1 MDLHETY
8 PRLIARLLDL
18 RSHWRQRHVLAGSC
32 LALAICL
39 AVWLAAALADVYLD
53 LPAAGRWTA
62 AILLA
67 AALAIA
73 WSRLV
78 LRRWLADP
86 RDDFFALLVE
96 ERYPALD
103 NRLINALQLG
113 RGNHYGSPRL
123 VQQIV
128 ADALEATA
136 ELDLEPCA
144 RAVRLRRPAASLA
157 AALGVLLL
165 ALLMAP
171 GHLAASLVRVAI
183 PWADVPPYTAT
194 RVTSVTPANKRTY
207 EGVPLTISAQIEG
220 RVPEAVFLHVRRPGR
235 PWRTLVMQPPTKK
248 PDARSRAA
256 HQSHAAPSAYAHTL
270 REPRHTFDYFVSAGD
285 GRSRQYRIEVVRN
298 PRIER
303 LEASLAPP
311 AYTGRRATPFQ
322 ASSGDIAALCGSTVR
337 LRLQADKSLTAARL
351 VFEHGP
357 ALQLARAG
365 NGRTWS
371 ASFTLWSEQAHGTPP
386 EPHVLVPT
394 RYQIQLDAADGSRLR
409 DTAWHA
415 LAPLRDQPPRVAFVE
430 PARDVQA
437 RPHDTV
443 RLLLAARDDHGVGPI
458 RLLYRVGEQSEPQQL
473 ALFAPSAR
481 PQRQR
486 RLEFTWELAAAGFK
500 GGDVVQYWAEAQ
512 DLNHVTGPG
521 TAESTRYH
529 VFVVTPE
536 TALAELD
543 VQLDDYAQVLEELIR
558 LQAENRSQTAAG
570 VGFEPL
576 VVRQVLIRTRTA
588 SLAQAMQADP
598 LAPET
603 MAAALLELHAG
614 LMAQAVRL
622 LEAARD
628 AQAPNRAAALRE
640 ESLPVQDRILEAL
653 QALLARLQRNQQA
666 RAALKRMARTDQA
679 AHTAVTNALAQLVKD
694 LDRMLDEQQ
703 ELADKFERQPKRPVQ
718 EFQEPSTALPHEEL
732 AQFAERWQRWAKG
745 TVDELAKLPTGFVD
759 DFGLRED
766 VNTVFEEIEA
776 AAQRARAEKIEV
788 ALEDLGA
795 SMATRMLEDLELWMP
810 SSPDATQWVLEE
822 PLAQAPLEIPEMP
835 LPDAL
840 EDLIGD
846 LLQQAEEFDQEAD
859 DVTSAW
865 GDNLNQAGWDV
876 ADGPISS
883 FSAKG
888 KTGNDLPNQSE
899 MSGRSGDG
907 RRGKSSGQSV
917 GDTARGLE
925 GRKTPARVGA
935 EQYEPG
941 QIEQEAEQDPQG
953 ATGGGK
959 KSGAG
964 RRGLQGGTPPDFVR
978 DMERLSQRQAGLR
991 ERAQQVAQRLEAAGV
1006 STVRLQQAIELM
1018 RSAEEDLRDLRYEDA
1033 AAKRQVALQQL
1044 RSALEPDDRGTAA
1057 IVSRAQ
1063 HLPTQLRE
1071 ELLQAA
1077 DEAYPEGYE
1086 TLVREYFKTLSEEE
1100 P

>member
-8 PRLIARLLDL
+8 PRLLAKLRDL
-18 RSHWRQRHVLAGSC
+18 RYRWQQRHVLAGSC
-32 LALAICL
+32 LALAIGL
-39 AVWLAAALADVYLD
+39 AVWLAAAIADVYLD
-53 LPAAGRWTA
+53 LPAAGRWIAT
-62 AILLA
+62 ILLA
-67 AALAIA
+67 AAFATA
-73 WSRLV
+73 CSRLV
-78 LRRWLADP
+78 LCRWLADP
-86 RDDFFALLVE
+86 REDFFALLIE
-96 ERYPALD
+96 QCYPALD

-144 RAVRLRRPAASLA
+144 RTVGLRRPAASLA
-157 AALGVLLL
+157 AALGALSLALLL
-165 ALLMAP
+165 AP
-171 GHLAASLVRVAI
+171 GQMAASLARVAI
-183 PWADVPPYTAT
+183 PWAEVPPYTAT
-194 RVTSVTPANKRTY
+194 RVASVTPENKRTF
-207 EGVPLTISAQIEG
+207 EGVPLTISARIEG
-220 RVPEAVFLHVRRPGR
+220 QVPDAVLLHVRRPGR
-235 PWRTLVMQPPTKK
+235 PWRTLVMLPPGNK
-248 PDARSRAA
+248 PSSPSRASL
-256 HQSHAAPSAYAHTL
+256 QSHAAPLAYAHTL
-270 REPRHTFDYFVSAGD
+270 RSPRHTFEYYVTAGD

-303 LEASLAPP
+303 LEVSLAPP
-311 AYTGRRATPFQ
+311 AYTGRRASPFQ
-322 ASSGDIAALCGSTVR
+322 PSSGDISALCGSTVR
-337 LRLQADKSLTAARL
+337 LRLRADKSLAAARL
-351 VFEHGP
+351 VFEHGS
-357 ALQLARAG
+357 ALELARTG

-371 ASFTLWSEQAHGTPP
+371 GSFTIWTGQARATPP
-386 EPHVLVPT
+386 EPHVLAPT

-409 DTAWHA
+409 DSVWHV
-415 LAPLRDQPPRVAFVE
+415 LAPLRDQPPHVAFVE
-430 PARDVQA
+430 PARDLQA
-437 RPHDTV
+437 RPGDTV
-443 RLLLAARDDHGVGPI
+443 RLVLAARDDHGVGPI
-458 RLLYRVGEQSEPQQL
+458 RLLYRLGQQSEPQEL
-473 ALFAPSAR
+473 ASFAPPEK

-486 RLEFTWELAAAGFK
+486 RLEFAWNLAAASLK
-500 GGDVVQYWAEAQ
+500 GGEVLQYWAEVQ

-529 VFVVTPE
+529 VFIVTPE

-570 VGFEPL
+570 AAFEPL

-588 SLAQAMQADP
+588 GLAQTMQADP

-603 MAAALLELHAG
+603 MAAALIELHAG
-614 LMAQAVRL
+614 PMAQAVQL

-628 AQAPNRAAALRE
+628 AQTANRAAALRQ
-640 ESLPVQDRILEAL
+640 ESLPVQDRILETL
-653 QALLARLQRNQQA
+653 QSLLARLQRNQQA

-679 AHTAVTNALAQLVKD
+679 AHTAVTNALAQLIKD

-703 ELADKFERQPKRPVQ
+703 ELADKFERQPKRSVD
-718 EFQEPSTALPHEEL
+718 EFQEPSTATPLEEL
-732 AQFAERWQRWAKG
+732 EEFSERWQRWAKG

-776 AAQRARAEKIEV
+776 AAQRARAEKLEV

-822 PLAQAPLEIPEMP
+822 PLAQAPLQVPEMP

-876 ADGPISS
+876 ADGPISN

-917 GDTARGLE
+917 GNTARGLE

-941 QIEQEAEQDPQG
+941 QISQEVEQDPQG

-978 DMERLSQRQAGLR
+978 DMERLSRRQAGLR

-1033 AAKRQVALQQL
+1033 ASKRQVALEQL
-1044 RSALEPDDRGTAA
+1044 RSALQPDDRGTAA
-1057 IVSRAQ
+1057 LVSRAQ
-1063 HLPTQLRE
+1063 HLPAQLRE

-1077 DEAYPEGYE
+1077 DDAYPEGYE

-1100 P
+1100 

>member
-18 RSHWRQRHVLAGSC
+18 RSHWQQRQVLAGSC
-32 LALAICL
+32 FALAICL
-39 AVWLAAALADVYLD
+39 AVWLTAALADVYLD

-78 LRRWLADP
+78 LHRWLADP

-96 ERYPALD
+96 QRYPTLD

-113 RGNHYGSPRL
+113 RGNHYGSPLL

-136 ELDLEPCA
+136 ELDLQPCTHT
-144 RAVRLRRPAASLA
+144 VRLRWPAASLA
-157 AALGVLLL
+157 AAVGVLLL

-183 PWADVPPYTAT
+183 PWTDVAPYTAT
-194 RVTSVTPANKRTY
+194 RVASVTPENKRTF
-207 EGVPLTISAQIEG
+207 EGVPLTISARIEG
-220 RVPEAVFLHVRRPGR
+220 HVPDTVLLHVRRPGR
-235 PWRTLVMQPPTKK
+235 PWRRLVMLPPGNKSGS
-248 PDARSRAA
+248 PSRAA
-256 HQSHAAPSAYAHTL
+256 LRSRTEPLAYAHTL
-270 REPRHTFDYFVSAGD
+270 REPRHTFEYYVSAGD

-303 LEASLAPP
+303 LEVSLAPP
-311 AYTGRRATPFQ
+311 PYTGTRATPFQ

-337 LRLQADKSLTAARL
+337 LRLRADKSLAAARL

-357 ALQLARAG
+357 ALELARTA

-371 ASFTLWSEQAHGTPP
+371 GSFTLWSGQARATPP
-386 EPHVLVPT
+386 EPHVLAPT
-394 RYQIQLDAADGSRLR
+394 RYQVQLDAADGSRLH

-415 LAPLRDQPPRVAFVE
+415 LTSLRDQPPRVAFVK
-430 PARDVQA
+430 PARDLQA
-437 RPHDTV
+437 RPGDTV
-443 RLLLAARDDHGVGPI
+443 RLVLAARDDHGVGPL
-458 RLLYRVGEQSEPQQL
+458 RLLYRVGEQSEPQEL
-473 ALFAPSAR
+473 ASFTSPAK

-486 RLEFTWELAAAGFK
+486 RLEFVWNLAAASLK
-500 GGDVVQYWAEAQ
+500 GGDVVQYWAEVQ
-512 DLNHVTGPG
+512 DLNRVTGPG

-543 VQLDDYAQVLEELIR
+543 VQLDDYAHVLEELIR

-570 VGFEPL
+570 ARFEPL
-576 VVRQVLIRTRTA
+576 VVRQVLIRTHTA
-588 SLAQAMQADP
+588 GLAQTMQADP

-603 MAAALLELHAG
+603 MAAALLDLHTG

-628 AQAPNRAAALRE
+628 AQAASRAAALRQ
-640 ESLPVQDRILEAL
+640 ESLPLQDRILETL

-694 LDRMLDEQQ
+694 LDRLLDEQQ

-718 EFQEPSTALPHEEL
+718 EFQQPSTAPPHEEL
-732 AQFAERWQRWAKG
+732 EDFTERWQRWAKG

-766 VNTVFEEIEA
+766 INTVFEEIEA
-776 AAQRARAEKIEV
+776 AAQRARAEKMEV

-810 SSPDATQWVLEE
+810 SSPDAIQWLLEE
-822 PLAQAPLEIPEMP
+822 PLAHAPLQIPEMP

-859 DVTSAW
+859 DLTSAW

-899 MSGRSGDG
+899 LSGRSGDG
-907 RRGKSSGQSV
+907 RRGKSSGQSM
-917 GDTARGLE
+917 GDRARALE
-925 GRKTPARVGA
+925 GRKTPARVGT

-941 QIEQEAEQDPQG
+941 QIEQEAQQDPQG

-978 DMERLSQRQAGLR
+978 DMERLSQRQASLR
-991 ERAQQVAQRLEAAGV
+991 ERAQQVAQRLEATGV
-1006 STVRLQQAIELM
+1006 STVRLQQVIELM

-1044 RSALEPDDRGTAA
+1044 RSVLAPHDRGTAA
-1057 IVSRAQ
+1057 LVSRAQ
-1063 HLPTQLRE
+1063 HLPAQLRE

-1077 DEAYPEGYE
+1077 DDAYPEGYE
-1086 TLVREYFKTLSEEE
+1086 TLVREYFKALSEGE
-1100 P
+1100 